1 MRRLVSGQFELNV
14 PAKKAIWFFTPE
26 GEKAWVPGW
35 NPVYPGSEPSETS
48 GTVFTTDVGGVDTI
62 WLIQTIDRG
71 GCTAAYSRVTPG
83 HHAGTVRV
91 SCVDSSEG
99 GCLVTVTYDV
109 SLLPGSDPTGLDA
122 YDDDSFKAMMNEWEE
137 AVANSL

>member
-71 GCTAAYSRVTPG
+71 GCTAAYSRVTPVIMQ
-83 HHAGTVRV
+83 ARYESAALTVPRV
-91 SCVDSSEG
+91 GV
-99 GCLVTVTYDV
+99 L
-109 SLLPGSDPTGLDA
+109 SLSHTT
-122 YDDDSFKAMMNEWEE
+122 
-137 AVANSL
+137 